1 MNAGLRPRTGKDAGL
16 RPRIEAFLQAH
27 HVMSLA
33 TSGPEGPWSA
43 AVFYAS
49 DGVTLYF
56 LSAPSSRHSRD
67 IEASGRA
74 AATIHSDI
82 ADWREIRGLQLEGA
96 ASRIAESER
105 AAALARYGAKF
116 PLIADPSSA
125 PPEITAAM
133 ARVEWYRLSPQRVR
147 LVDNTLGFGHREELD
162 PAT

>member
-1 MNAGLRPRTGKDAGL
+1 MSAALRA
-16 RPRIEAFLQAH
+16 RIEAFLQAH

-56 LSAPSSRHSRD
+56 LSAAASRHSRD

-74 AATIHSDI
+74 AATIQSEI

-96 ASRIAESER
+96 AARIHGSER
-105 AAALARYGAKF
+105 AAVLARYGVKF
-116 PLIADPSSA
+116 PLIANLASA
-125 PPEITAAM
+125 PREIAAAM
-133 ARVEWYRLSPQRVR
+133 ARVAWYRLSPQRVR
-147 LVDNTLGFGHREELD
+147 LVDNTLGFGHREELEL
-162 PAT
+162 AT

>member
-1 MNAGLRPRTGKDAGL
+1 MSAGL

-27 HVMSLA
+27 HVMSVA

-49 DGVTLYF
+49 DALTLYF
-56 LSAPSSRHSRD
+56 PSSPASRHSRD

-74 AATIHSDI
+74 AATIH
-82 ADWREIRGLQLEGA
+82 AETGDWREIRGLQLEGA
-96 ASRIAESER
+96 AARISGTER
-105 AAALARYGAKF
+105 VAAIARYGEKF
-116 PLIADPSSA
+116 PLVAELSSVPREIA
-125 PPEITAAM
+125 AAM
-133 ARVEWYRLSPQRVR
+133 ARVEWYRLTPRRVR

>member
-1 MNAGLRPRTGKDAGL
+1 MSAGL

-49 DGVTLYF
+49 EGVTLYF
-56 LSAPSSRHSRD
+56 LSAPASRHSRD

-74 AATIHSDI
+74 AATIQKDI
-82 ADWREIRGLQLEGA
+82 GDWREIRGLQLEGA
-96 ASRIAESER
+96 AARIAGSER
-105 AAALARYGAKF
+105 AAAIARYGEKF
-116 PLIADPSSA
+116 PLIAQLSSA
-125 PPEITAAM
+125 PREIADAM
-133 ARVEWYRLSPQRVR
+133 AHVECYRLSPRRVR

>member
-1 MNAGLRPRTGKDAGL
+1 MSAALRA
-16 RPRIEAFLQAH
+16 RIESFLREH

-33 TSGPEGPWSA
+33 TSGPGGPWSA

-56 LSAPSSRHSRD
+56 LSAPASRHSRD

-74 AATIHSDI
+74 AATIHENVS
-82 ADWREIRGLQLEGA
+82 DWREIRGLQLEGA
-96 ASRIAESER
+96 AARIAGSER
-105 AAALARYGAKF
+105 AAAIARYGKKF
-116 PLIADPSSA
+116 PLVANLSSA
-125 PPEITAAM
+125 PREIVAAM

-147 LVDNTLGFGHREELD
+147 LADNTLGFGHREELD

>member
-1 MNAGLRPRTGKDAGL
+1 MSAGL
-16 RPRIEAFLQAH
+16 RPRIESFLREH

-49 DGVTLYF
+49 DGLTLYF
-56 LSAPSSRHSRD
+56 LSAPGSRHSRD

-74 AATIHSDI
+74 AATIQRQI
-82 ADWREIRGLQLEGA
+82 AEWREIRGLQLEGA
-96 ASRIAESER
+96 AARIGGSER
-105 AAALARYGAKF
+105 AAALLRYGDKF
-116 PLIADPSSA
+116 PLISQLASA
-125 PPEITAAM
+125 PREIAAAM

-162 PAT
+162 LTI

>member
-1 MNAGLRPRTGKDAGL
+1 MSAGL

-49 DGVTLYF
+49 DGLTLYF
-56 LSAPSSRHSRD
+56 LSAPASRHSRD

-74 AATIHSDI
+74 AATIHRDI
-82 ADWREIRGLQLEGA
+82 GDWREIRGLQLEGA
-96 ASRIAESER
+96 AKRIGGSER
-105 AAALARYGAKF
+105 AAALLRYGRKF
-116 PLIADPSSA
+116 PLVADLASA
-125 PPEITAAM
+125 PREIAAAM